1 MKKTGTKNVVARNQA
16 LKNIDSLLTRYK
28 RKRMS
33 DDEFIKR
40 INQNLASL
48 SEQRNYIEYL
58 QNIGQF

>member
-1 MKKTGTKNVVARNQA
+1 MKTTGTKNIVARNKSI
-16 LKNIDSLLTRYK
+16 KNIETLISRYK

-33 DDEFIKR
+33 DEEFIRR

-58 QNIGQF
+58 QNIGQY

>member
-40 INQNLASL
+40 INENLASL

>member
-16 LKNIDSLLTRYK
+16 LKNIDFLLARYK

-40 INQNLASL
+40 INENLASL